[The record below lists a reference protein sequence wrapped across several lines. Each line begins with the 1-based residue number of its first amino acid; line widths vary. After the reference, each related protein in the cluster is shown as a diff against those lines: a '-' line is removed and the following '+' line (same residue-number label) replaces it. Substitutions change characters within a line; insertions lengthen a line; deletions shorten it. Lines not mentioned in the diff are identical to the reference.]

1 MDFVGDELTAQ
12 LMLDMPPPPPKAVKP
27 AVKPPAQ
34 PSPPQQQQPPSPQQQ
49 QQPAAAQPLQQVPLQ
64 YAEAAEVAE
73 VATLPAA
80 ASEATAQHASAHHGA
95 LGLLEPTAQPLPP
108 QQPQQPQQPPQ
119 QPLQPQPL
127 QQPQQPQQPPPPP
140 PLQRP
145 QQLPQPPPRY
155 LRETFKV
162 TTIPSEARR
171 APTLGAAAGTARVH
185 RAPPTRAR
193 ASSSAPTIRIM
204 ESAYSKPARGPMQ
217 GLGVR
222 VGTPNPFTGRLERAL
237 KVGATCALKDD
248 ASAAS
253 LYGARGKPVRPPPK
267 PVSAGTAYTR
277 QIQLYQAHSALGRVI
292 SQRER
297 YLDWATNL
305 LEHVLPELLKPI
317 ELRRRLAAGTATA
330 EEQAEIERIEGAEAA
345 AGGETAARTLA
356 ARREELQQ
364 VLATLGVLTL
374 HVAEQIEAW
383 RHVLGDPE
391 LVPTWFEV
399 PYPLKARRDVHALL
413 AGGRRCLHLLGLTSG
428 SAALMPLVDPSA
440 SLGGAA
446 RYAAIGEATDYHIE
460 EKECVKE
467 LRAAPAA
474 APETAPEASSEASSA
489 AAAAAAAA
497 ATAAVPARDQLT
509 LLQLPNGNEVQTA
522 ELLDA
527 LPRAL
532 ALALRGAPGVKRVE
546 GVCTALASIV
556 EARRPLLPHQGDAR
570 QASAADLAKALRVCS
585 HALPVSC
592 RLPMA
597 VLILTPAELL
607 PMLAVLGRAA
617 DETEA
622 RRRASTREET
632 LAAARDR
639 EIEAAGGVGA
649 YAMQRLRE
657 GRAGETVKLDDAQGH
672 ADPHAD
678 QTVAPNAMLG
688 RELRVELES
697 LTTALRACQEL
708 QRERA
713 LHAATRPRRWQAA
726 SAAAGA
732 QADDAFAVWLSEI
745 GLTKH
750 VRRTDRG
757 VEIPSEHPPPPPLP
771 TTDRDEPTLS
781 ASAAQCATFASAVVQ
796 LPAPTLLRALYASE
810 ASLQLMATEEDE
822 AAYRAEQETTGTE
835 SADVADVADS
845 GRSVHCFSS
854 ALAVLGSS
862 ARHGAADGLAPGM
875 ALGHRS
881 KRIELSQAIDLTR
894 HQADNIEGYLRR
906 RTMVGL
912 RAVPPPPRA
921 LERSCGRAFA
931 GVHVLMNGAACFIQ
945 SHVRCWLALGCRLYV
960 DPECAPSRALPDGYY
975 EALRTSLDEIDE
987 IRRIE
992 AAEKAFV
999 SAGTSAAALASAARE
1014 PAAVEPT
1021 AQVDTARVGRVED
1034 RQLTAVEQGE
1044 VEAARRATMAALRPT
1059 AHRILL
1065 FWQAK
1070 RNPRHLV
1077 RNDDT
1082 FLSPL
1087 ILARRHKAAIKLQ
1100 CAFRRYQAIRWKTQ
1114 AIAARRVQR
1123 VWRSG
1128 VLRARLLETARLALG
1143 AAGRLADAMAMLR
1156 EELNVLEARCQ
1167 PKEETMPAG
1176 LRAITLIRGRV
1187 LDGLRPRVHDL
1198 VAVEVTARRP
1208 HPLTRDDVRAIL
1220 ARATVGLFGDVADE
1234 AERTKQA
1241 SPDAR
1246 SPSSSK
1252 NSPKRRRNFSR
1263 SMALGTDSALAPER

>member
-1 MDFVGDELTAQ
+1 M
-12 LMLDMPPPPPKAVKP
+12 
-27 AVKPPAQ
+27 
-34 PSPPQQQQPPSPQQQ
+34 
-49 QQPAAAQPLQQVPLQ
+49 
-64 YAEAAEVAE
+64 
-73 VATLPAA
+73 
-80 ASEATAQHASAHHGA
+80 
-95 LGLLEPTAQPLPP
+95 
-108 QQPQQPQQPPQ
+108 
-119 QPLQPQPL
+119 
-127 QQPQQPQQPPPPP
+127 
-140 PLQRP
+140 
-145 QQLPQPPPRY
+145 
-155 LRETFKV
+155 
-162 TTIPSEARR
+162 
-171 APTLGAAAGTARVH
+171 
-185 RAPPTRAR
+185 
-193 ASSSAPTIRIM
+193 
-204 ESAYSKPARGPMQ
+204 
-217 GLGVR
+217 R

-253 LYGARGKPVRPPPK
+253 LFGAQGKPVRAPPK

-277 QIQLYQAHSALGRVI
+277 QINLYQAHSALGRVI

-297 YLDWATNL
+297 YLDWATSL

-345 AGGETAARTLA
+345 AGGEMGARTLA
-356 ARREELQQ
+356 AAREELQQ

-413 AGGRRCLHLLGLTSG
+413 TGGRACLRLLGLTRG
-428 SAALMPLVDPSA
+428 SAALVPLVDPSA
-440 SLGGAA
+440 SFGGAA
-446 RYAAIGEATDYHIE
+446 RYASIASEAYDHHFE
-460 EKECVKE
+460 EVESVKA

-474 APETAPEASSEASSA
+474 SSA
-489 AAAAAAAA
+489 
-497 ATAAVPARDQLT
+497 PAPAPVRDQLT

-532 ALALRGAPGVKRVE
+532 TLALRGAPGVKRVE
-546 GVCTALASIV
+546 GWCTALESIV
-556 EARRPLLPHQGDAR
+556 EARHLLLPHKGDMR

-585 HALPVSC
+585 HALPEAC
-592 RLPMA
+592 RLPHA

-617 DETEA
+617 DKTEA
-622 RRRASTREET
+622 RRRASTREEM
-632 LAAARDR
+632 LATARDR

-657 GRAGETVKLDDAQGH
+657 GRAGETTTLATALADAQGH

-678 QTVAPNAMLG
+678 APSAMRGL
-688 RELRVELES
+688 ELKVELES
-697 LTTALRACQEL
+697 LTTALRACQVL

-713 LHAATRPRRWQAA
+713 SHAATRARRWQAA

-750 VRRTDRG
+750 VRRTDKG
-757 VEIPSEHPPPPPLP
+757 VEIPSEHPPPPPWP

-781 ASAAQCATFASAVVQ
+781 ASAAQCAAFASAVVQ

-810 ASLQLMATEEDE
+810 ASLELMATEEEE
-822 AAYRAEQETTGTE
+822 AAYTVEPNLETTVEPNLETSGAE
-835 SADVADVADS
+835 CAGSAGF
-845 GRSVHCFSS
+845 GRSVRCFSS
-854 ALAVLGSS
+854 ALTVRGSS
-862 ARHGAADGLAPGM
+862 AANGLAPEM
-875 ALGHRS
+875 APGHRS
-881 KRIELSQAIDLTR
+881 KRIELSQAIELTR

-960 DPECAPSRALPDGYY
+960 DPDCAPSRALPDGYY

-987 IRRIE
+987 IRRLE
-992 AAEKAFV
+992 AAEKTFV
-999 SAGTSAAALASAARE
+999 AAGTSAAALASAARE

-1021 AQVDTARVGRVED
+1021 AQVDTARVCRVED
-1034 RQLTAVEQGE
+1034 RQLTAVEHGE

-1087 ILARRHKAAIKLQ
+1087 ILARRHKGAIKLQ
-1100 CAFRRYQAIRWKTQ
+1100 CAFRRYRAIRWKTQ

-1143 AAGRLADAMAMLR
+1143 AAGRLADAMTMLR
-1156 EELNVLEARCQ
+1156 EELSVLEARCQ
-1167 PKEETMPAG
+1167 PKEEVMPAG

-1208 HPLTRDDVRAIL
+1208 HPLTREDVRAIL

-1234 AERTKQA
+1234 AERTKKQA

-1263 SMALGTDSALAPER
+1263 SMALGTDSTLAPER